1 MQLPR
6 EDIEELLDI
15 CFHNVQHHYFVYEK
29 LEYYVLNLQNG
40 QYQPLEDF
48 LKAKQ
53 KLDREQHFIM
63 VISKKLLKQMTE
75 RMEVKWNII
84 SSTIALMNGD
94 QFVKNPKAQ
103 QKIKPIDGMKIYRRN
118 SKLIEIEDVEN

>member
-1 MQLPR
+1 
-6 EDIEELLDI
+6 
-15 CFHNVQHHYFVYEK
+15 
-29 LEYYVLNLQNG
+29 
-40 QYQPLEDF
+40 
-48 LKAKQ
+48 
-53 KLDREQHFIM
+53 
-63 VISKKLLKQMTE
+63 MTE

>member
-1 MQLPR
+1 
-6 EDIEELLDI
+6 
-15 CFHNVQHHYFVYEK
+15 
-29 LEYYVLNLQNG
+29 
-40 QYQPLEDF
+40 
-48 LKAKQ
+48 
-53 KLDREQHFIM
+53 M